1 MRLTKKQLKIIIEN
15 FLLEQEEEEINPED
29 IAIEEEPEDENAD
42 AEESGNTDEADEEV
56 EEVEEKPEVSFQ
68 EFETDEYPVSI
79 GNKNLFVKVL
89 DKGIDSVKVY
99 SKDTGDRIE
108 GLKGLEI
115 SAIMFKT
122 IVQVIQK
129 GGDEEDKKNLINFFR
144 YSQPKLESMSDEEIE
159 KDLAKRERIWK
170 MSLSKLKDKLN
181 RENYLKWQINQ
192 FINFQKKT
200 WFL

>member
-29 IAIEEEPEDENAD
+29 LEVEEEPEGENAD

-56 EEVEEKPEVSFQ
+56 EEEVEEEPEAPFQ

-89 DKGIDSVKVY
+89 DKGIDSIKVY
-99 SKDTGDRIE
+99 SKETGDRIE
-108 GLKGLEI
+108 GFKGLEI

-122 IVQVIQK
+122 LVQVIQK

-170 MSLSKLKDKLN
+170 ISLSKLKDKFN
-181 RENYLKWQINQ
+181 RENYLK
-192 FINFQKKT
+192 
-200 WFL
+200 

>member
-56 EEVEEKPEVSFQ
+56 EEEVEEEPEAPFQ

-89 DKGIDSVKVY
+89 DKGIDSIKVY
-99 SKDTGDRIE
+99 SKETGDRIE
-108 GLKGLEI
+108 GFKGLEI

-122 IVQVIQK
+122 LVQVIQK

-170 MSLSKLKDKLN
+170 MSLSKLKDKFN
-181 RENYLKWQINQ
+181 RENYLK
-192 FINFQKKT
+192 
-200 WFL
+200 